1 MGSKQLDLL
10 DWKKAII
17 NYNKDKQIKQVL
29 DIKEKMNSKRSF
41 KERWLYLNDK
51 QIILCPE

>member
-1 MGSKQLDLL
+1 MGSKQLDFL
-10 DWKKAII
+10 DWKEAII
-17 NYNKDKQIKQVL
+17 NYNKDKQIKKVL